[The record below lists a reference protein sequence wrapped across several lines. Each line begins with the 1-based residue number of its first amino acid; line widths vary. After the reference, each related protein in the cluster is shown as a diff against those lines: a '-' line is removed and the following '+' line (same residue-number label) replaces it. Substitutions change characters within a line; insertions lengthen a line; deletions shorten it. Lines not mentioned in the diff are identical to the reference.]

1 MNAKTVPFGS
11 IAEFRNGINYV
22 AADIGDV
29 VKVIGVGDFRDRSRL
44 DKFSDLSTVMIN
56 GSLAADDELRDGDLL
71 LVRSNGSRDL
81 VGRSLIIKGPP
92 PGVTF
97 SGFTIR
103 VRVEPSVALPEFV
116 ALVLQGSAI
125 KNHLLL
131 AGGGNGNIA
140 NLSQSLLRDIELPL
154 PPVNA
159 QRAILGVVSTWD
171 LAIEKTERL
180 LAAKERSSEALAYML
195 LFSRR
200 STTHWDAVEIGDI
213 AQEVSSTSPST
224 DDLPVLSCTKHQGL
238 VESLKYFDKQVYS
251 QDTSKYKVVLSGQF
265 VYATNHIEEGSI
277 GLQNIVSAGLV
288 SPMYTVFKA
297 DEDLVDAG
305 YLFKVLK
312 TERLRQVFAAK
323 TNASVDRRGSLRWNA
338 FARIQLRL
346 PPVEEQREI
355 RCVLD
360 DAKHECNLLR
370 ASAAAL
376 RLQKRGLMQK
386 LLTGERHVPVPA
398 SETT

>member
-56 GSLAADDELRDGDLL
+56 GSLAVDDELRDGDLL

-125 KNHLLL
+125 KSHLLL

-159 QRAILGVVSTWD
+159 QRAILGVVSSWD
-171 LAIEKTERL
+171 LAIEKTDRLIATKSDQISQARERL
-180 LAAKERSSEALAYML
+180 VG
-195 LFSRR
+195 
-200 STTHWDAVEIGDI
+200 H
-213 AQEVSSTSPST
+213 STS
-224 DDLPVLSCTKHQGL
+224 KHTRL
-238 VESLKYFDKQVYS
+238 RDATRESLARNGTALGREQIMGVTNDRGMRPMREETIAAS
-251 QDTSKYKVVLSGQF
+251 IDRYKIVRPRAFAYNPMRLNV
-265 VYATNHIEEGSI
+265 GSI
-277 GLQNIVSAGLV
+277 AMSPFDRDVLV
-288 SPMYTVFKA
+288 SPDYVVFEC
-297 DEDLVDAG
+297 DESKLLPDYLNHLRRTRHWASFFDVAGSGSVRVRIYYDDL
-305 YLFKVLK
+305 
-312 TERLRQVFAAK
+312 AAF
-323 TNASVDRRGSLRWNA
+323 T
-338 FARIQLRL
+338 FPL
-346 PPVEEQREI
+346 PSIEEQR
-355 RCVLD
+355 RAVAVLD
-360 DAKHECNLLR
+360 TATTEIDVLTRYAD
-370 ASAAAL
+370 AL
-376 RLQKRGLMQK
+376 RRQKRGLMQK
-386 LLTGERHVPVPA
+386 LLTGEWQVPVPA
-398 SETT
+398 LETT